1 MISTSTYLFIAGAI
15 AVSLVISLLA
25 FLLLTNLLETHV
37 APPNK
42 WTVKV
47 FLLLLIIISIPV
59 ICIAWIV
66 SKLFAEYD

>member
-1 MISTSTYLFIAGAI
+1 MISTSTYLFIVGAI

-66 SKLFAEYD
+66 SKLFADYN